1 MADDPKMLS
10 KQSENTAPIWQP
22 LEDFRQ
28 AVDRFFDNVAKG
40 NVPLADFQPTIH
52 RYFSWNLPAVDMVE
66 KDTAF
71 ELTAELPGVV
81 AKDVD
86 VFLKNG
92 SIVIKGEKSEESQ
105 TKENGHYFKERQY
118 GSFERQFTL
127 PAGVDGSAIEA
138 TFRDGILKVTLPKTL
153 EAQKPAK
160 KIDVKVA

>member
-1 MADDPKMLS
+1 
-10 KQSENTAPIWQP
+10 
-22 LEDFRQ
+22 
-28 AVDRFFDNVAKG
+28 
-40 NVPLADFQPTIH
+40 
-52 RYFSWNLPAVDMVE
+52 MVE

-92 SIVIKGEKSEESQ
+92 SIVIKGEKSAESE
-105 TKENGHYFKERQY
+105 TKENGQYLKERQY
-118 GSFERQFTL
+118 GSFERQFAL

-153 EAQKPAK
+153 EAQKPAR
-160 KIDVKVA
+160 KIDVKAA